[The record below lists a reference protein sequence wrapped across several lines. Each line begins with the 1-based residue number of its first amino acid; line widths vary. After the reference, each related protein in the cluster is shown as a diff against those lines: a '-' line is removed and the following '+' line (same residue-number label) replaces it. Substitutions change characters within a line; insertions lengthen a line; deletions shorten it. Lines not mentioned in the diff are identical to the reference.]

1 MGSFR
6 YIEDRDP
13 PAIAALMNSRS
24 PGLGD
29 AWLDRY
35 DWQFATNPWR
45 GDLPIGKVYEYGGE
59 VRGFALFMPQPIRIG
74 REILRASWAMDLYLD
89 PAHRKP
95 ATGALLIESIFGVSK
110 NAPLL
115 STSANRAAV
124 RALTRLG
131 SDEAP
136 EGDVSLARI
145 LRPLSAL
152 GPFMERK
159 LVGRTPRARLLDWS
173 LRPNPDRYTPDGW
186 HSSEHDGDW
195 AKLARL
201 WTSVCAAY
209 PLTTDRNAEYL
220 EWRYGPRAPACKI
233 VQIRCP
239 NRVLRA
245 WYAYLLARRGGR
257 LTAWISNLLDLMVD
271 PLDSVAIRVSAE
283 DFIRRSRQEGAAIA
297 QVKGL
302 RKTLRASFS
311 SAGFRP
317 RRLPQN
323 PFLCTLP
330 STLSAEEASELRNV
344 RDQWHFVSGDGDA
357 GFG

>member
-1 MGSFR
+1 MCR
-6 YIEDRDP
+6 
-13 PAIAALMNSRS
+13 
-24 PGLGD
+24 
-29 AWLDRY
+29 W
-35 DWQFATNPWR
+35 
-45 GDLPIGKVYEYGGE
+45 
-59 VRGFALFMPQPIRIG
+59 
-74 REILRASWAMDLYLD
+74 RASCARSARWGFHGTKARR
-89 PAHRKP
+89 AH
-95 ATGALLIESIFGVSK
+95 TSGAAFRLVTASQSG
-110 NAPLL
+110 PLH
-115 STSANRAAV
+115 
-124 RALTRLG
+124 
-131 SDEAP
+131 
-136 EGDVSLARI
+136 
-145 LRPLSAL
+145 
-152 GPFMERK
+152 
-159 LVGRTPRARLLDWS
+159 
-173 LRPNPDRYTPDGW
+173 PDGW

-357 GFG
+357 GFADVSATERRADARWRRFARGRSRLIRVFRSLGSHDWILL